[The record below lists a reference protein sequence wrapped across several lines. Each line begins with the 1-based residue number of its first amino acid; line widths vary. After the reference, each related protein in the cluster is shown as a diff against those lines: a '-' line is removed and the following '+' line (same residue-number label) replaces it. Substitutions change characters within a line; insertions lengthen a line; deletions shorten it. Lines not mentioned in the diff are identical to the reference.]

1 MSTRVFTIFFIEFLK
16 KSYLELFLSDYFIS
30 FVNDKESKGF
40 ILEKKCYPWRR
51 YNLFWW
57 FAVFFSVADHLKQS
71 GCFYLHCYLYLKILI
86 TFINE
91 LKKKFPSPTPQ
102 DHQKGQQ
109 LPIKFTLPD
118 IAFQWHSS
126 ARYKPQHGFPWI
138 PIPNV
143 NHHGKTKS
151 VGLAARTI
159 NQIKSK
165 SELFAGAVP
174 EILWPWERNAIIQG
188 KNWGGE
194 AGASWTD

>member
-1 MSTRVFTIFFIEFLK
+1 MSTRVFTIFLIEFFI

-40 ILEKKCYPWRR
+40 FLEKNAILGEDRIFFFMLLC
-51 YNLFWW
+51 L
-57 FAVFFSVADHLKQS
+57 FSVVDHRKQS
-71 GCFYLHCYLYLKILI
+71 EWIYLHCYLYFKILI

-126 ARYKPQHGFPWI
+126 ARYKPKHGFPWI

-143 NHHGKTKS
+143 SHHGKTKS
-151 VGLAARTI
+151 VGSAAWAI

-174 EILWPWERNAIIQG
+174 EILWPWERNGIIQG